1 MQNNDNDQAPE
12 NTQGTTAQPDSIG
25 PPESAAAPAAATEQG
40 AAPKHAPG
48 SEPASTQARGAFDVR
63 TKRTGDTQ
71 NRKTLYLSLAGL
83 VFVGLLVIGGLWYFT
98 ISQMKTTGSEV
109 DETHVKKDATLD
121 VHLGSDDSMKKAREA
136 KLAADKAEE
145 DRRARAERDRLAKEE
160 KDRKDAE
167 RGKTDQDHA
176 ASAPPPSGA
185 TGQPP
190 AVVLTPRQRKLG
202 VELFVSSE
210 DALGTGA
217 ADTQP
222 QQPTNDQPSLPPS
235 LLADVQGGSSSDLGG
250 GESSTRKRS
259 SLSNLGGTTFAPAK
273 AYLAP
278 NRKYLVSHNT
288 YTRCALYNEIIST
301 HPGLVDCRL
310 TDPLYSA
317 DGSTVIAEAGDKLT
331 GEQTVQ
337 VGPGETS
344 VFTTWTELETRSGA
358 RAKLD
363 SLGAGPMGASG
374 TEAWINRHYMQ
385 RFGGAVML
393 SFIQDALQA
402 ASNTT
407 QKSSGSG
414 GYTVNNSEQ
423 NVESMA
429 NKALDSTIN
438 IPDTAHLLPGTVITV
453 IVARDID
460 FSSVFE
466 NR

>member
-1 MQNNDNDQAPE
+1 MQNNDKDQAPE
-12 NTQGTTAQPDSIG
+12 NTQGPDNIG
-25 PPESAAAPAAATEQG
+25 PPEAAASTAAAPEP
-40 AAPKHAPG
+40 APVSK
-48 SEPASTQARGAFDVR
+48 PASTQARGAFDVR
-63 TKRTGDTQ
+63 AKRSGDAQ
-71 NRKTLYLSLAGL
+71 NKRMLYLGL
-83 VFVGLLVIGGLWYFT
+83 VGLVLVGLLAIGGLWYFT

-109 DETHVKKDATLD
+109 DETKVKKDATLD
-121 VHLGSDDSMKKAREA
+121 VNLGSDDSMKKAREA

-145 DRRARAERDRLAKEE
+145 EKRARAERERLAKEQ
-160 KDRKDAE
+160 KDKEDAE
-167 RGKTDQDHA
+167 RGKTGQDHA
-176 ASAPPPSGA
+176 GSAPPPP
-185 TGQPP
+185 GQNPP
-190 AVVLTPRQRKLG
+190 EKLTPRQRKLG
-202 VELFVSSE
+202 REMLVTSE
-210 DALGTGA
+210 DAQGTGA
-217 ADTQP
+217 GNTQP
-222 QQPTNDQPSLPPS
+222 QQPSGEQPSLPPS
-235 LLADVQGGSSSDLGG
+235 MLGDVQGGSSSGLG
-250 GESSTRKRS
+250 GESSNRKRS
-259 SLSNLGGTTFAPAK
+259 SLSNLGGTTFTPAK

-288 YTRCALYNEIIST
+288 YTRCALYTEIIST
-301 HPGLVDCRL
+301 HPGMVDCRL

-317 DGSTVIAEAGDKLT
+317 DGYTVIAAAGDKLT
-331 GEQTVQ
+331 GEQTVE

-344 VFTTWTELETRSGA
+344 VFTTWTEIETQAGV
-358 RAKLD
+358 RAKID

-374 TEAWINRHYMQ
+374 TEAWIDRHYMQ

-438 IPDTAHLLPGTVITV
+438 IPDTGKLLPGTVITV

>member
-1 MQNNDNDQAPE
+1 MQNNDNDQAPA
-12 NTQGTTAQPDSIG
+12 NTPGPDSIG
-25 PPESAAAPAAATEQG
+25 PPEPAATPEQAT
-40 AAPKHAPG
+40 A

-71 NRKTLYLSLAGL
+71 NRKTLYLSLAALGL
-83 VFVGLLVIGGLWYFT
+83 VGLLAIAALCYAT

-121 VHLGSDDSMKKAREA
+121 VNLGSDDSMKKAREA

-160 KDRKDAE
+160 KDKRDAN
-167 RGKTDQDHA
+167 RGSTDQGHA
-176 ASAPPPSGA
+176 ASVPPPP
-185 TGQPP
+185 GQNTPI
-190 AVVLTPRQRKLG
+190 VETPRQRKLG
-202 VELFVSSE
+202 AAMFVTSE
-210 DALGTGA
+210 DAMGTGA

-222 QQPTNDQPSLPPS
+222 QQPSTNQPSGMPS
-235 LLADVQGGSSSDLGG
+235 LLDGIPGGSSGDLG

-301 HPGLVDCRL
+301 HPGMVDCRL

-317 DGSTVIAEAGDKLT
+317 DGSTVIAAAGDKLT
-331 GEQTVQ
+331 GEQTVE

-344 VFTTWTELETRSGA
+344 VFTTWTEIETQSGV

>member
-1 MQNNDNDQAPE
+1 MQNNDNDQAPV
-12 NTQGTTAQPDSIG
+12 NTPGPDSIG
-25 PPESAAAPAAATEQG
+25 PPESAATTAAPEQAPA
-40 AAPKHAPG
+40 

-63 TKRTGDTQ
+63 AKRTGDAQ
-71 NRKTLYLSLAGL
+71 NKKSLYLGLAGL

-109 DETHVKKDATLD
+109 DETNVKKDATLD
-121 VHLGSDDSMKKAREA
+121 VNLGSDDSMKKAREA

-145 DRRARAERDRLAKEE
+145 EKRARAERDRLAKEE
-160 KDRKDAE
+160 KDKRDAN
-167 RGKTDQDHA
+167 RGSTDQGHA
-176 ASAPPPSGA
+176 ASVPPPP
-185 TGQPP
+185 GQNTP
-190 AVVLTPRQRKLG
+190 VVETPRQRKLG
-202 VELFVSSE
+202 AAMFVTSE
-210 DALGTGA
+210 DAMGTGA

-222 QQPTNDQPSLPPS
+222 QQPSTNQPSGMPS
-235 LLADVQGGSSSDLGG
+235 LLDGIPGGSSGDLG

-259 SLSNLGGTTFAPAK
+259 SLSDLGGTTFAPAK

-288 YTRCALYNEIIST
+288 YTRCALYTEIIST
-301 HPGLVDCRL
+301 HPGMVDCRL

-344 VFTTWTELETRSGA
+344 VFTTWTELETRSGT

-374 TEAWINRHYMQ
+374 TEAWIDRHYMQ

-438 IPDTAHLLPGTVITV
+438 IPDTGKLLPGTVITV

>member
-1 MQNNDNDQAPE
+1 QNTP
-12 NTQGTTAQPDSIG
+12 
-25 PPESAAAPAAATEQG
+25 
-40 AAPKHAPG
+40 
-48 SEPASTQARGAFDVR
+48 
-63 TKRTGDTQ
+63 
-71 NRKTLYLSLAGL
+71 
-83 VFVGLLVIGGLWYFT
+83 
-98 ISQMKTTGSEV
+98 
-109 DETHVKKDATLD
+109 
-121 VHLGSDDSMKKAREA
+121 
-136 KLAADKAEE
+136 
-145 DRRARAERDRLAKEE
+145 
-160 KDRKDAE
+160 
-167 RGKTDQDHA
+167 
-176 ASAPPPSGA
+176 
-185 TGQPP
+185 
-190 AVVLTPRQRKLG
+190 VVETPRQRKLG
-202 VELFVSSE
+202 REMLVTSE
-210 DALGTGA
+210 DAQGTGA
-217 ADTQP
+217 GNTQP

-235 LLADVQGGSSSDLGG
+235 MLADVQGGSSGGLG

-259 SLSNLGGTTFAPAK
+259 SLSDLGGTTFAPAK

-288 YTRCALYNEIIST
+288 YTRCALYTEIIST

-317 DGSTVIAEAGDKLT
+317 DGSTVIAAAGDKLT
-331 GEQTVQ
+331 GEQTVE

-344 VFTTWTELETRSGA
+344 VFTTWTEIETQSGV
-358 RAKLD
+358 RAKID

>member
-1 MQNNDNDQAPE
+1 MQNNDNDQTPE
-12 NTQGTTAQPDSIG
+12 STPGPDSIG
-25 PPESAAAPAAATEQG
+25 PPESAATTAAPEQAPA
-40 AAPKHAPG
+40 

-63 TKRTGDTQ
+63 AKRTGDTQ
-71 NRKTLYLSLAGL
+71 NKKTLYLGMAGL
-83 VFVGLLVIGGLWYFT
+83 VFVGLLMIGGLWYFT

-121 VHLGSDDSMKKAREA
+121 VNLGSDDSMKKAREA

-145 DRRARAERDRLAKEE
+145 ERRARAERERLAKEQ
-160 KDRKDAE
+160 KDKEDAE
-167 RGKTDQDHA
+167 RGKAGQDHA
-176 ASAPPPSGA
+176 GSAPPPPGSP
-185 TGQPP
+185 GQNPP
-190 AVVLTPRQRKLG
+190 VEQTPRQRKLG
-202 VELFVSSE
+202 REMLVTSE
-210 DALGTGA
+210 DAQGTGTGN
-217 ADTQP
+217 TQP
-222 QQPTNDQPSLPPS
+222 QLPSGEQPSLPPS
-235 LLADVQGGSSSDLGG
+235 MLGDIQGGSSSGLG

-259 SLSNLGGTTFAPAK
+259 SLSNLGGTTFTAAK

-288 YTRCALYNEIIST
+288 YTRCALYTEIIST
-301 HPGLVDCRL
+301 HPGMVDCRL

-317 DGSTVIAEAGDKLT
+317 DGSTVIAAAGDKLT

-344 VFTTWTELETRSGA
+344 VFTTWQELETQSGV

>member
-1 MQNNDNDQAPE
+1 MQNNDNDQAPA
-12 NTQGTTAQPDSIG
+12 NTSGPDSIG
-25 PPESAAAPAAATEQG
+25 PPEPAPAAAPEHAPASEPAAAPA
-40 AAPKHAPG
+40 P
-48 SEPASTQARGAFDVR
+48 EPASTQARGAFDVR
-63 TKRTGDTQ
+63 AKRTGDTQ
-71 NRKTLYLSLAGL
+71 NKKTLYLGLMGL
-83 VFVGLLVIGGLWYFT
+83 VLVGLLGIAGLWYFT

-109 DETHVKKDATLD
+109 DETNVKKDATLD
-121 VHLGSDDSMKKAREA
+121 VNLGSDDSMKKAREA

-145 DRRARAERDRLAKEE
+145 DRKARAERERLAKEQ
-160 KDRKDAE
+160 KDREDAN
-167 RGKTDQDHA
+167 RGKTGQDHA
-176 ASAPPPSGA
+176 GSAQPAPGSP
-185 TGQPP
+185 GQNTP
-190 AVVLTPRQRKLG
+190 VVETPRQRKLG
-202 VELFVSSE
+202 AAMFVTSE

-222 QQPTNDQPSLPPS
+222 QEPSTNQPSGMPS
-235 LLADVQGGSSSDLGG
+235 LLDGIPGGSSGDLG

-407 QKSSGSG
+407 QKGSGAG

-438 IPDTAHLLPGTVITV
+438 IPDTAHLLPGTVMTV

>member
-1 MQNNDNDQAPE
+1 MVRFGSSSMQNNDNDQAPA
-12 NTQGTTAQPDSIG
+12 NTPGPDSIG
-25 PPESAAAPAAATEQG
+25 PPEPAATPEQAT
-40 AAPKHAPG
+40 A

-63 TKRTGDTQ
+63 AKRTGDAR
-71 NRKTLYLSLAGL
+71 NKRALYLGLAGL

-109 DETHVKKDATLD
+109 DETNVKKDATLD
-121 VHLGSDDSMKKAREA
+121 VNLGSDDSMKKAREA

-145 DRRARAERDRLAKEE
+145 DRRARAERERLAKEQ
-160 KDRKDAE
+160 KDKEDAN
-167 RGKTDQDHA
+167 RGKTGQDHA
-176 ASAPPPSGA
+176 ASAPPPPGA
-185 TGQPP
+185 PGQNPP
-190 AVVLTPRQRKLG
+190 VEQTPRQRKLG
-202 VELFVSSE
+202 REMLVTSE
-210 DALGTGA
+210 DAQGTGA
-217 ADTQP
+217 GNTQP
-222 QQPTNDQPSLPPS
+222 QQPSGEQPSLPPS
-235 LLADVQGGSSSDLGG
+235 MLADIQGGSSSGLG
-250 GESSTRKRS
+250 GESSSRKRS

-288 YTRCALYNEIIST
+288 YTRCALYTEIIST
-301 HPGLVDCRL
+301 HPGMVDCRL

-317 DGSTVIAEAGDKLT
+317 DGSTVIAAAGDKLT
-331 GEQTVQ
+331 GEQTVE

-344 VFTTWTELETRSGA
+344 VFTTWTEIETQAGV
-358 RAKLD
+358 RAKID

-374 TEAWINRHYMQ
+374 TEAWIDRHYMQ

>member
-1 MQNNDNDQAPE
+1 MQNNDNDQAPA
-12 NTQGTTAQPDSIG
+12 NTPGPDSIG
-25 PPESAAAPAAATEQG
+25 PPEPAAAPAATTEQG
-40 AAPKHAPG
+40 AATEHAPA

-71 NRKTLYLSLAGL
+71 NRKTLYLSLAALGL
-83 VFVGLLVIGGLWYFT
+83 VGLLAIAALCYAT

-121 VHLGSDDSMKKAREA
+121 VNLGSDDSMKKAREA

-160 KDRKDAE
+160 KDKRDAN
-167 RGKTDQDHA
+167 RGSTDQGHA
-176 ASAPPPSGA
+176 ASVPPPP
-185 TGQPP
+185 GQNTP
-190 AVVLTPRQRKLG
+190 VVETPRQRKLG
-202 VELFVSSE
+202 AAMFVTSE

-235 LLADVQGGSSSDLGG
+235 LLADVQGGSSSGLG

-259 SLSNLGGTTFAPAK
+259 SLSDLGGTTFAPAK

-288 YTRCALYNEIIST
+288 YTRCALYTEIIST

-317 DGSTVIAEAGDKLT
+317 DGSTVIAAAGDKLT
-331 GEQTVQ
+331 GEQTVE

-344 VFTTWTELETRSGA
+344 VFTTWTEIETQSGV

>member
-12 NTQGTTAQPDSIG
+12 NTPGPDSIG
-25 PPESAAAPAAATEQG
+25 PPEPAATTEQAPA
-40 AAPKHAPG
+40 

-63 TKRTGDTQ
+63 AKRTGDTQ
-71 NRKTLYLSLAGL
+71 NKKTLYLGMAGL
-83 VFVGLLVIGGLWYFT
+83 VLVGLLAIGGLWYFT

-109 DETHVKKDATLD
+109 DETNVKKDATLD
-121 VHLGSDDSMKKAREA
+121 VNLGSDDSMKKAREA

-167 RGKTDQDHA
+167 RGKTGQDHA
-176 ASAPPPSGA
+176 ASAPAPPGA

-210 DALGTGA
+210 DAMGTGA
-217 ADTQP
+217 ADTKP
-222 QQPTNDQPSLPPS
+222 QQPSSDQPSLPSS
-235 LLADVQGGSSSDLGG
+235 LLGDVQGGSSSGLG

-288 YTRCALYNEIIST
+288 YTRCALYTEIIST

-402 ASNTT
+402 AANTT
-407 QKSSGSG
+407 QKSSGTG

-460 FSSVFE
+460 FSPVFE

>member
-1 MQNNDNDQAPE
+1 MVRFGSSSMQNNDNDQAPA
-12 NTQGTTAQPDSIG
+12 NTPGPDSIG
-25 PPESAAAPAAATEQG
+25 PPEPAAAPEQ
-40 AAPKHAPG
+40 APA

-63 TKRTGDTQ
+63 AKRTGDTQ
-71 NRKTLYLSLAGL
+71 NRKTLYLSLAALGL
-83 VFVGLLVIGGLWYFT
+83 VGLLAGVGLWYFT

-121 VHLGSDDSMKKAREA
+121 VNQVSDDSMKKAREA

-160 KDRKDAE
+160 KDKRDAN
-167 RGKTDQDHA
+167 RGSTDQGHA
-176 ASAPPPSGA
+176 ASVPPPP
-185 TGQPP
+185 GQNTP
-190 AVVLTPRQRKLG
+190 VVETPRQRKLG
-202 VELFVSSE
+202 AAMFVTSE

-222 QQPTNDQPSLPPS
+222 QQPSTNQPSGMPS
-235 LLADVQGGSSSDLGG
+235 LLDGIPGGSSGDLG

-288 YTRCALYNEIIST
+288 YTRCALYTEIIST

-317 DGSTVIAEAGDKLT
+317 DGSTVIAAAGDKLT

-344 VFTTWTELETRSGA
+344 VFTTWTEIETQSGV

>member
-1 MQNNDNDQAPE
+1 MQNNDNDQAPA
-12 NTQGTTAQPDSIG
+12 NTAGPDSIG
-25 PPESAAAPAAATEQG
+25 PPEPAATTEQAPA
-40 AAPKHAPG
+40 

-63 TKRTGDTQ
+63 AKRTGDTQ
-71 NRKTLYLSLAGL
+71 NKKTLYLGMAGL
-83 VFVGLLVIGGLWYFT
+83 VLVGLLAIGGLWYFT

-121 VHLGSDDSMKKAREA
+121 VNLGSDDSMKKAREA

-145 DRRARAERDRLAKEE
+145 ERRARAERERLAKEQKE
-160 KDRKDAE
+160 KEDAE
-167 RGKTDQDHA
+167 RGKNGQDHA
-176 ASAPPPSGA
+176 GSAPPPPGSP
-185 TGQPP
+185 GQNPP
-190 AVVLTPRQRKLG
+190 VEQTPRQRKLG
-202 VELFVSSE
+202 REMLVTSE
-210 DALGTGA
+210 DAQGTGA
-217 ADTQP
+217 GNTQP
-222 QQPTNDQPSLPPS
+222 QQPSGEQPSLPPS
-235 LLADVQGGSSSDLGG
+235 MLGDIQGGSSSGLG
-250 GESSTRKRS
+250 GESSSRKRS
-259 SLSNLGGTTFAPAK
+259 SLSNLGGTNFAPAK

-301 HPGLVDCRL
+301 HPGMVDCRL

-317 DGSTVIAEAGDKLT
+317 DGSTVIAAAGDKLT

-344 VFTTWTELETRSGA
+344 VFTTWQELETQSGV

>member
-1 MQNNDNDQAPE
+1 MQNNDNDQAPA
-12 NTQGTTAQPDSIG
+12 NTPGPDSIG
-25 PPESAAAPAAATEQG
+25 PPEPAAAPAATTEQG
-40 AAPKHAPG
+40 AAPEHAPA
-48 SEPASTQARGAFDVR
+48 SEPASNQARGAFDVR
-63 TKRTGDTQ
+63 TKRTGDAQ
-71 NRKTLYLSLAGL
+71 NKKTLYLSLAALGL
-83 VFVGLLVIGGLWYFT
+83 VGLLAIAVLCYAT

-121 VHLGSDDSMKKAREA
+121 VNQVSDDSMKKAREA

-160 KDRKDAE
+160 KDKRDAN
-167 RGKTDQDHA
+167 RGSTDQGHA
-176 ASAPPPSGA
+176 ASVPPPP
-185 TGQPP
+185 GQNTP
-190 AVVLTPRQRKLG
+190 VVETPRQRKLG
-202 VELFVSSE
+202 AAMLVTSE
-210 DALGTGA
+210 DAQGTGA
-217 ADTQP
+217 GNTQP

-235 LLADVQGGSSSDLGG
+235 LLADVQGGSSSGLG
-250 GESSTRKRS
+250 GESPSRKRS
-259 SLSNLGGTTFAPAK
+259 SLSDLGGTTFAPAK

-317 DGSTVIAEAGDKLT
+317 DGSTVIAAAGDKLT
-331 GEQTVQ
+331 GEQTVE

-344 VFTTWTELETRSGA
+344 VFTTWTELETQSGV

>member
-12 NTQGTTAQPDSIG
+12 NTQGPDSIG
-25 PPESAAAPAAATEQG
+25 PPEAAASTTVSPEPA
-40 AAPKHAPG
+40 PV
-48 SEPASTQARGAFDVR
+48 SEPGSTQARGAFDVR
-63 TKRTGDTQ
+63 AKRSGDAQ
-71 NRKTLYLSLAGL
+71 NKRTLYLGL
-83 VFVGLLVIGGLWYFT
+83 VGLVLVGLLGIGGLWYFT
-98 ISQMKTTGSEV
+98 ISKMKTTGSEV
-109 DETHVKKDATLD
+109 DETNVKKDATLD
-121 VHLGSDDSMKKAREA
+121 VNLGSDDTMKKAREA

-145 DRRARAERDRLAKEE
+145 ERRARAERERLAKEQ
-160 KDRKDAE
+160 KDKEDAE
-167 RGKTDQDHA
+167 RGNAGQNHA
-176 ASAPPPSGA
+176 GNAPPPP
-185 TGQPP
+185 GQNPP
-190 AVVLTPRQRKLG
+190 EEQTPRQRKLG
-202 VELFVSSE
+202 REMLVTSE
-210 DALGTGA
+210 DAQGTGA

-222 QQPTNDQPSLPPS
+222 QQPTSNQPSGMPS
-235 LLADVQGGSSSDLGG
+235 LMDGIQGGSSGDLG

-288 YTRCALYNEIIST
+288 YTRCALYTEIIST

-317 DGSTVIAEAGDKLT
+317 DGSTVIAAAGDKLT

-337 VGPGETS
+337 VGQGETS
-344 VFTTWTELETRSGA
+344 VFTTWQELETQSGV
-358 RAKLD
+358 RVKLD

-374 TEAWINRHYMQ
+374 TEAWINRHYKE
-385 RFGGAVML
+385 RFAGAVML
-393 SFIQDALQA
+393 SLFQDVMQSA
-402 ASNTT
+402 ANST

-429 NKALDSTIN
+429 NKTLDSTIN
-438 IPDTAHLLPGTVITV
+438 IPDSGYLLPGTVITV

>member
-1 MQNNDNDQAPE
+1 MQNNDNDQAPA
-12 NTQGTTAQPDSIG
+12 NTPGPDSIG
-25 PPESAAAPAAATEQG
+25 PPEPAATPEQAT
-40 AAPKHAPG
+40 A

-63 TKRTGDTQ
+63 AKRTGDAR
-71 NRKTLYLSLAGL
+71 NKRALYLGLAGL

-109 DETHVKKDATLD
+109 DETNVKKDATLD
-121 VHLGSDDSMKKAREA
+121 VNLGSDDSMKKAREA

-145 DRRARAERDRLAKEE
+145 DRRARAERERLAKEQ
-160 KDRKDAE
+160 KDKEDAN
-167 RGKTDQDHA
+167 RGKTGQDHA
-176 ASAPPPSGA
+176 ASAPPPPGA
-185 TGQPP
+185 PGQNPP
-190 AVVLTPRQRKLG
+190 VEQTPRQRKLG
-202 VELFVSSE
+202 REMLVTSE
-210 DALGTGA
+210 DAQGTGA
-217 ADTQP
+217 GNTQP
-222 QQPTNDQPSLPPS
+222 QQPSGEQPSLPPS
-235 LLADVQGGSSSDLGG
+235 MLADIQGGSSSGLG
-250 GESSTRKRS
+250 GESSSRKRS

-288 YTRCALYNEIIST
+288 YTRCALYTEIIST
-301 HPGLVDCRL
+301 HPGMVDCRL

-317 DGSTVIAEAGDKLT
+317 DGSTVIAAAGDKLT
-331 GEQTVQ
+331 GEQTVE

-344 VFTTWTELETRSGA
+344 VFTTWTEIETQAGV
-358 RAKLD
+358 RAKID

-374 TEAWINRHYMQ
+374 TEAWIDRHYMQ

>member
-25 PPESAAAPAAATEQG
+25 PPESAAAPAAAPEQ
-40 AAPKHAPG
+40 APA
-48 SEPASTQARGAFDVR
+48 SEPASSTQARGAFDVR
-63 TKRTGDTQ
+63 AKRTGDTQ
-71 NRKTLYLSLAGL
+71 NRKTLYLSLAALGL
-83 VFVGLLVIGGLWYFT
+83 VGLLAIAALCYAT
-98 ISQMKTTGSEV
+98 ISRMKTTGSEV

-121 VHLGSDDSMKKAREA
+121 VNQVSDDSMKKAREA

-160 KDRKDAE
+160 KDKRDAN
-167 RGKTDQDHA
+167 RGSNDQGHA
-176 ASAPPPSGA
+176 ASVPPPP
-185 TGQPP
+185 GQNTS
-190 AVVLTPRQRKLG
+190 VVETPRQRKLG
-202 VELFVSSE
+202 AAMFVTSE

-235 LLADVQGGSSSDLGG
+235 LLADVQGGSSSGLG
-250 GESSTRKRS
+250 GESSSRKRS
-259 SLSNLGGTTFAPAK
+259 SLSDLGGTTFAPAK

-288 YTRCALYNEIIST
+288 YTRCALYTEIIST

-317 DGSTVIAEAGDKLT
+317 DGSTVIAAAGDKLT
-331 GEQTVQ
+331 GEQTVE

-344 VFTTWTELETRSGA
+344 VFTTWTEIETQSGV

-374 TEAWINRHYMQ
+374 TEAWIDRHYMQ

>member
-1 MQNNDNDQAPE
+1 MQNNDNDQTPE
-12 NTQGTTAQPDSIG
+12 STPGPDSIG
-25 PPESAAAPAAATEQG
+25 PPESAATTAAPEQAPA
-40 AAPKHAPG
+40 

-63 TKRTGDTQ
+63 AKRTGDAQ
-71 NRKTLYLSLAGL
+71 NKKSLYLGLAGL

-98 ISQMKTTGSEV
+98 ISKMKTTGSEV

-121 VHLGSDDSMKKAREA
+121 VNLGSDDSMKKAREA

-160 KDRKDAE
+160 KDKRDAN
-167 RGKTDQDHA
+167 RGSTDQGHA
-176 ASAPPPSGA
+176 ASVPPPP
-185 TGQPP
+185 GQNTP
-190 AVVLTPRQRKLG
+190 VVETPRQRKLG
-202 VELFVSSE
+202 AAMFVTSE

-222 QQPTNDQPSLPPS
+222 QQPSTNQPSGMPS
-235 LLADVQGGSSSDLGG
+235 LLDGIPGGSSGDLG

-288 YTRCALYNEIIST
+288 YTRCALYTEIIST
-301 HPGLVDCRL
+301 HPGMVDCRL

-317 DGSTVIAEAGDKLT
+317 DGSTVIAAAGDKLT
-331 GEQTVQ
+331 GEQTVE

-344 VFTTWTELETRSGA
+344 VFTTWTEIETQSGV

>member
-1 MQNNDNDQAPE
+1 MQNNDNDQTPE
-12 NTQGTTAQPDSIG
+12 STPGPDSIG
-25 PPESAAAPAAATEQG
+25 PPESAATTAAPEQAPA
-40 AAPKHAPG
+40 
-48 SEPASTQARGAFDVR
+48 SEPSSTQARGAFDVR
-63 TKRTGDTQ
+63 AKRTGDTQ
-71 NRKTLYLSLAGL
+71 NKKTLYLGMAGL
-83 VFVGLLVIGGLWYFT
+83 VFVGLLMIGGLWYFT

-121 VHLGSDDSMKKAREA
+121 VNLGSDDSMKKAREA

-145 DRRARAERDRLAKEE
+145 ERRARAERERLAKEQKE
-160 KDRKDAE
+160 KEDAE
-167 RGKTDQDHA
+167 RGKNGQDHA
-176 ASAPPPSGA
+176 GSAPPPPGSP
-185 TGQPP
+185 GQNPP
-190 AVVLTPRQRKLG
+190 VEQTPRQRKLG
-202 VELFVSSE
+202 REMLVTSE
-210 DALGTGA
+210 DAQGTGA
-217 ADTQP
+217 GNTQP
-222 QQPTNDQPSLPPS
+222 QQPSGEQPSLPPS
-235 LLADVQGGSSSDLGG
+235 MLGDIQGGSSSGLG
-250 GESSTRKRS
+250 GESSSRKRS
-259 SLSNLGGTTFAPAK
+259 SLSNLGGTTFTPAK

-288 YTRCALYNEIIST
+288 YTRCALYTEIIST
-301 HPGLVDCRL
+301 HPGMVDCRL

-317 DGSTVIAEAGDKLT
+317 DGSTVIAAAGDKLT

-344 VFTTWTELETRSGA
+344 VFTTWQELETQSGV

-460 FSSVFE
+460 FSPVFE

>member
-1 MQNNDNDQAPE
+1 
-12 NTQGTTAQPDSIG
+12 
-25 PPESAAAPAAATEQG
+25 
-40 AAPKHAPG
+40 
-48 SEPASTQARGAFDVR
+48 
-63 TKRTGDTQ
+63 
-71 NRKTLYLSLAGL
+71 
-83 VFVGLLVIGGLWYFT
+83 
-98 ISQMKTTGSEV
+98 
-109 DETHVKKDATLD
+109 
-121 VHLGSDDSMKKAREA
+121 
-136 KLAADKAEE
+136 
-145 DRRARAERDRLAKEE
+145 DRLAKEE
-160 KDRKDAE
+160 KDKRDAN
-167 RGKTDQDHA
+167 RGSTDQGHA
-176 ASAPPPSGA
+176 ASVPPPP
-185 TGQPP
+185 GQNAP
-190 AVVLTPRQRKLG
+190 VVETPRQRKLG
-202 VELFVSSE
+202 REMLVTSE
-210 DALGTGA
+210 DAQGTGA
-217 ADTQP
+217 GNTQP
-222 QQPTNDQPSLPPS
+222 QQPSTNQPPGMPS
-235 LLADVQGGSSSDLGG
+235 LLDGIPSGSSSGLG
-250 GESSTRKRS
+250 GESSSRKRS

-288 YTRCALYNEIIST
+288 YTRCALYTEIIST
-301 HPGLVDCRL
+301 HPGMVDCRL

-317 DGSTVIAEAGDKLT
+317 DGSTVIAAAGDKLT
-331 GEQTVQ
+331 GEQTVE

-344 VFTTWTELETRSGA
+344 VFTTWTEIETQSGV
-358 RAKLD
+358 RAKID

>member
-12 NTQGTTAQPDSIG
+12 NTPGPDSIG
-25 PPESAAAPAAATEQG
+25 PPEPAATTEQAPA
-40 AAPKHAPG
+40 

-63 TKRTGDTQ
+63 AKRTGDTQ
-71 NRKTLYLSLAGL
+71 NKKTLYLGMAGL
-83 VFVGLLVIGGLWYFT
+83 VLVGLLAIGGLWYFT

-109 DETHVKKDATLD
+109 DETNVKKDATLD
-121 VHLGSDDSMKKAREA
+121 VNLGSDDSMKKAREA

-167 RGKTDQDHA
+167 RGKTGQDHA
-176 ASAPPPSGA
+176 ASAPAPPGA

-210 DALGTGA
+210 DAKGTGA
-217 ADTQP
+217 ADTKP
-222 QQPTNDQPSLPPS
+222 QQPSSDQPSLPSS
-235 LLADVQGGSSSDLGG
+235 LLGDVQGGSSSGLG

-288 YTRCALYNEIIST
+288 YTRCALYTEIIST

-438 IPDTAHLLPGTVITV
+438 IPDTGHLLPGTVITV

>member
-1 MQNNDNDQAPE
+1 MQNNDNDQTPE
-12 NTQGTTAQPDSIG
+12 STPGSDSIG
-25 PPESAAAPAAATEQG
+25 PPEPAAISEHAPASEQ
-40 AAPKHAPG
+40 
-48 SEPASTQARGAFDVR
+48 ASTQARGAFDIR
-63 TKRTGDTQ
+63 AKRTGDTQ
-71 NRKTLYLSLAGL
+71 NKKTLYLGLVGL
-83 VFVGLLVIGGLWYFT
+83 VFLGLLGIAGLWYFT

-109 DETHVKKDATLD
+109 DETKVKKDATLD
-121 VHLGSDDSMKKAREA
+121 VNLGSDDSMKKAREA
-136 KLAADKAEE
+136 KLAADKAAEE
-145 DRRARAERDRLAKEE
+145 NKAREERERLAKEQ
-160 KDRKDAE
+160 KDKEDAN
-167 RGKTDQDHA
+167 RGKTGQGPA
-176 ASAPPPSGA
+176 ASAPPPPGA
-185 TGQPP
+185 TGQPQP
-190 AVVLTPRQRKLG
+190 VVLTPRQRKLG
-202 VELFVSSE
+202 VELFVTSE
-210 DALGTGA
+210 DAMGTGA

-222 QQPTNDQPSLPPS
+222 QQPSTNQPSGMPS
-235 LLADVQGGSSSDLGG
+235 LLDGIPGGSSGDLG
-250 GESSTRKRS
+250 GESSSRKRS
-259 SLSNLGGTTFAPAK
+259 SLSNLGGTTFTPAR

-288 YTRCALYNEIIST
+288 YTRCALYTEIIST
-301 HPGLVDCRL
+301 HPGMVDCRL

-317 DGSTVIAEAGDKLT
+317 DGSTVIAAAGDKLT
-331 GEQTVQ
+331 GEQTVE

-344 VFTTWTELETRSGA
+344 VFTTWTEIETQSGV
-358 RAKLD
+358 RAKID

-374 TEAWINRHYMQ
+374 TEAWIDRHYMQ

-438 IPDTAHLLPGTVITV
+438 IPDTGKLLPGTVITV

>member
-1 MQNNDNDQAPE
+1 MQNNDNDQAPA
-12 NTQGTTAQPDSIG
+12 NTAGPDSIG
-25 PPESAAAPAAATEQG
+25 PPEPAATTEQAPA
-40 AAPKHAPG
+40 

-63 TKRTGDTQ
+63 AKRTGDTQ
-71 NRKTLYLSLAGL
+71 NKKTLYLGMAGL
-83 VFVGLLVIGGLWYFT
+83 VLVGLLAIGGLWYFT

-109 DETHVKKDATLD
+109 DETNVKKDATLD
-121 VHLGSDDSMKKAREA
+121 VNLGSDDSMKKAREA

-145 DRRARAERDRLAKEE
+145 ERRARAERERLAKEQKE
-160 KDRKDAE
+160 KEDAE
-167 RGKTDQDHA
+167 RGKTGQDHA
-176 ASAPPPSGA
+176 GSAPPPPGSP
-185 TGQPP
+185 GQNPP
-190 AVVLTPRQRKLG
+190 VEQTPRQRKLG
-202 VELFVSSE
+202 REMLVTSE
-210 DALGTGA
+210 DAQGTGA
-217 ADTQP
+217 GNTQP
-222 QQPTNDQPSLPPS
+222 QQPSGEQPSLPPS
-235 LLADVQGGSSSDLGG
+235 MLGDIQGGSSSGLG
-250 GESSTRKRS
+250 GESSSRKRS
-259 SLSNLGGTTFAPAK
+259 SLSNLGGTNFAPAK

-288 YTRCALYNEIIST
+288 YTRCALYTEIIST

-317 DGSTVIAEAGDKLT
+317 DGSTVIAAAGDKLT

-337 VGPGETS
+337 VGQGETS
-344 VFTTWTELETRSGA
+344 VFTTWTELETQSGV
-358 RAKLD
+358 RAKID

-374 TEAWINRHYMQ
+374 TEAWINRHYKE
-385 RFGGAVML
+385 RFAGAVML
-393 SFIQDALQA
+393 SLFQDVMQSA
-402 ASNTT
+402 ANST

-438 IPDTAHLLPGTVITV
+438 IPDTGYLLPGTVITV

>member
-12 NTQGTTAQPDSIG
+12 NIQGPDSIG
-25 PPESAAAPAAATEQG
+25 PPESAATTAAPEQAPA
-40 AAPKHAPG
+40 

-63 TKRTGDTQ
+63 AKRTGDTQ
-71 NRKTLYLSLAGL
+71 NKKTLYLGMAGL
-83 VFVGLLVIGGLWYFT
+83 VLVGLLMIGGLWYFT

-109 DETHVKKDATLD
+109 DETNVKKDATLD
-121 VHLGSDDSMKKAREA
+121 VNLGSDDSMKKAREA

-145 DRRARAERDRLAKEE
+145 DRRARAERERLAKEQ
-160 KDRKDAE
+160 KDKEDAE
-167 RGKTDQDHA
+167 RGKTAQNHA
-176 ASAPPPSGA
+176 VSAPPPPGASGQN
-185 TGQPP
+185 TPVEQ
-190 AVVLTPRQRKLG
+190 TPRQRKLG
-202 VELFVSSE
+202 REMWVTSE
-210 DALGTGA
+210 DAQGTGA
-217 ADTQP
+217 GNTQP
-222 QQPTNDQPSLPPS
+222 QQPSGEQPSMPPS
-235 LLADVQGGSSSDLGG
+235 MLGDLQGGSSSGLG
-250 GESSTRKRS
+250 GESSSRKRS
-259 SLSNLGGTTFAPAK
+259 SLSNLGGTNFAPAK

-288 YTRCALYNEIIST
+288 YTRCALYTEIIST

-317 DGSTVIAEAGDKLT
+317 DGSTVIAAAGDKLT

-344 VFTTWTELETRSGA
+344 VFTTWQELETQSGV

>member
-1 MQNNDNDQAPE
+1 MQNNDNDQTPE
-12 NTQGTTAQPDSIG
+12 STPAPDSIG

-40 AAPKHAPG
+40 AAPKHAPA

-63 TKRTGDTQ
+63 AKRTGDAQ
-71 NRKTLYLSLAGL
+71 NRKTLYLSLAALGL
-83 VFVGLLVIGGLWYFT
+83 VGLLAIAVLCYAT
-98 ISQMKTTGSEV
+98 ISRMKTTGSEI

-121 VHLGSDDSMKKAREA
+121 VNLGSDDSMKKAREA

-145 DRRARAERDRLAKEE
+145 DRRARAERERLAKEQ
-160 KDRKDAE
+160 KDKEDAN
-167 RGKTDQDHA
+167 RGKTGQDHA
-176 ASAPPPSGA
+176 ASAPPPPGA
-185 TGQPP
+185 PGQNPH
-190 AVVLTPRQRKLG
+190 VEQTPRQRKLG
-202 VELFVSSE
+202 REMLVTSE
-210 DALGTGA
+210 DAQGTGA
-217 ADTQP
+217 GNTQP
-222 QQPTNDQPSLPPS
+222 QQPSGEQPSLPPS
-235 LLADVQGGSSSDLGG
+235 MLADIQGGSSSGLG

-259 SLSNLGGTTFAPAK
+259 SLSDLGGTTFAPAK

-288 YTRCALYNEIIST
+288 YTRCALYTEIIST

-317 DGSTVIAEAGDKLT
+317 DGSTVIAAAGDKLT
-331 GEQTVQ
+331 GEQTVE

-344 VFTTWTELETRSGA
+344 VFTTWTEIETQSGV

>member
-1 MQNNDNDQAPE
+1 MQNNDNDQAPA
-12 NTQGTTAQPDSIG
+12 NTPGPDSIG
-25 PPESAAAPAAATEQG
+25 PPEHAAAPAATTEQG
-40 AAPKHAPG
+40 AAPEHAPA

-63 TKRTGDTQ
+63 TKRTGDAQ
-71 NRKTLYLSLAGL
+71 NKKTLYLSLAALGL
-83 VFVGLLVIGGLWYFT
+83 VGLLAIAALCYAT

-109 DETHVKKDATLD
+109 DETNVKKDATLD
-121 VHLGSDDSMKKAREA
+121 VNLGSDDSMKKAREA

-167 RGKTDQDHA
+167 RGKTGQDHA
-176 ASAPPPSGA
+176 ASAPPPPGA

-202 VELFVSSE
+202 VELFVTSE
-210 DALGTGA
+210 DAMGSGA

-222 QQPTNDQPSLPPS
+222 QQPTNDQPSGMPS
-235 LLADVQGGSSSDLGG
+235 LMDGMQGGSSSGLG

-259 SLSNLGGTTFAPAK
+259 SLSDLGGTTFAPAK

-317 DGSTVIAEAGDKLT
+317 DGSTVIAAAGDKLT
-331 GEQTVQ
+331 GEQTVE

-344 VFTTWTELETRSGA
+344 VFTTWTEIETQSGV

-402 ASNTT
+402 AANTT

>member
-1 MQNNDNDQAPE
+1 MQNNDNDQAPA
-12 NTQGTTAQPDSIG
+12 NTLGPDSIG
-25 PPESAAAPAAATEQG
+25 PPEPAAAPAATTEQG
-40 AAPKHAPG
+40 AAPEQAPT

-71 NRKTLYLSLAGL
+71 NRKTLYLSLAALGL
-83 VFVGLLVIGGLWYFT
+83 VGLLAIAALCYAT

-121 VHLGSDDSMKKAREA
+121 VNQVSDDSMKKAREA

-160 KDRKDAE
+160 KDKRDAN
-167 RGKTDQDHA
+167 RGSNDQGHA
-176 ASAPPPSGA
+176 ASVPPPP
-185 TGQPP
+185 GQNTP
-190 AVVLTPRQRKLG
+190 VVETPLQRKLG
-202 VELFVSSE
+202 AAMFVTSE
-210 DALGTGA
+210 DAMGTGA
-217 ADTQP
+217 ADTQQ

-235 LLADVQGGSSSDLGG
+235 LLADVQGGSSSGLG
-250 GESSTRKRS
+250 GESPSRKRS
-259 SLSNLGGTTFAPAK
+259 SLSDLGGTTFAPAK

-317 DGSTVIAEAGDKLT
+317 DGSTVIAAAGDKLT
-331 GEQTVQ
+331 GEQTVE

-344 VFTTWTELETRSGA
+344 VFTTWTEIETQSGV

>member
-1 MQNNDNDQAPE
+1 MQNNDNDQASE
-12 NTQGTTAQPDSIG
+12 NTPGPDSIG
-25 PPESAAAPAAATEQG
+25 PPEPAATTEQAPA
-40 AAPKHAPG
+40 
-48 SEPASTQARGAFDVR
+48 SESASTQARGAFDVR
-63 TKRTGDTQ
+63 AKRTGDTQ
-71 NRKTLYLSLAGL
+71 NKKTLYLGMAGL
-83 VFVGLLVIGGLWYFT
+83 VLVGLLAIGGLWYFT

-109 DETHVKKDATLD
+109 DETNVKKDATLD
-121 VHLGSDDSMKKAREA
+121 VNLGSDDSMKKAREA

-167 RGKTDQDHA
+167 RGKTGQDHA
-176 ASAPPPSGA
+176 ASAPPPPGA

-202 VELFVSSE
+202 VELFVTSE
-210 DALGTGA
+210 EAMGTGA
-217 ADTQP
+217 ADTKP
-222 QQPTNDQPSLPPS
+222 QQPSSDQPSVPPS
-235 LLADVQGGSSSDLGG
+235 LLGDVQSGSSSGLG
-250 GESSTRKRS
+250 GESSSRKRS

-288 YTRCALYNEIIST
+288 YTRCALYTEIIST

>member
-1 MQNNDNDQAPE
+1 MQNNDNDQTPE
-12 NTQGTTAQPDSIG
+12 STPGPDSIG

-40 AAPKHAPG
+40 AAPEHAPA

-63 TKRTGDTQ
+63 AKRTGDTQ
-71 NRKTLYLSLAGL
+71 NRKTLYLSLAALGL
-83 VFVGLLVIGGLWYFT
+83 VGLLAGVGLWYFT

-121 VHLGSDDSMKKAREA
+121 VNLGSDDSMKKAREA

-160 KDRKDAE
+160 KDKRDAN
-167 RGKTDQDHA
+167 RGSTDQGRA
-176 ASAPPPSGA
+176 ASVPPPP
-185 TGQPP
+185 GQNTP
-190 AVVLTPRQRKLG
+190 VVETPRQRKLG
-202 VELFVSSE
+202 AAMFVTSE
-210 DALGTGA
+210 DAMGTGA

-222 QQPTNDQPSLPPS
+222 QQPSTNQPSAMPS
-235 LLADVQGGSSSDLGG
+235 LLDGIPSGSSGDLG
-250 GESSTRKRS
+250 GESSSRKRS

-288 YTRCALYNEIIST
+288 YTRCALYTEIIST

-317 DGSTVIAEAGDKLT
+317 DGSTVIAAAGDKLT
-331 GEQTVQ
+331 GEQTVE

-344 VFTTWTELETRSGA
+344 VFTTWTEIETQSGV
-358 RAKLD
+358 RAKID

>member
-12 NTQGTTAQPDSIG
+12 NTQGPDSIG
-25 PPESAAAPAAATEQG
+25 PPESAATTAAPEQAPA
-40 AAPKHAPG
+40 

-63 TKRTGDTQ
+63 AKRTGDTQ
-71 NRKTLYLSLAGL
+71 NKKTLYLGMAGL
-83 VFVGLLVIGGLWYFT
+83 VFVGLLMIGGLWYFT

-109 DETHVKKDATLD
+109 DETNVKKDATLD
-121 VHLGSDDSMKKAREA
+121 VNLGSDDSMKKAREA

-145 DRRARAERDRLAKEE
+145 ERRARAERERLAKEQKE
-160 KDRKDAE
+160 KEDAE
-167 RGKTDQDHA
+167 RGKNGQDHA
-176 ASAPPPSGA
+176 GSAPPPPGASGQN
-185 TGQPP
+185 TPVEQ
-190 AVVLTPRQRKLG
+190 TPRQRKLG
-202 VELFVSSE
+202 REMLVTSE
-210 DALGTGA
+210 DAQGTGA
-217 ADTQP
+217 GNPQP
-222 QQPTNDQPSLPPS
+222 QQPSGEQPSLPPS
-235 LLADVQGGSSSDLGG
+235 MLADIQGGSSSGLG
-250 GESSTRKRS
+250 GESSSRKRS
-259 SLSNLGGTTFAPAK
+259 SLSNLGGTTFVPAK

-288 YTRCALYNEIIST
+288 YTRCALYTEIIST
-301 HPGLVDCRL
+301 HPGMVDCRL

-317 DGSTVIAEAGDKLT
+317 DGSTVIAAAGDKLT
-331 GEQTVQ
+331 GEQTVE

-344 VFTTWTELETRSGA
+344 VFTTWTEIETQAGV
-358 RAKLD
+358 RAKID

-407 QKSSGSG
+407 QKSSGTG